1 MLQEATAVLYNFYQ
15 DRLGTNTSPETFEI
29 ESQGSFVSMF
39 QLFLNRYS
47 GIPRLESRLTAA
59 AKAGYDTVYLPAAAY
74 PAAAVKNGPPVFGQ
88 RLF

>member
-1 MLQEATAVLYNFYQ
+1 MLQEATAVLYNFIKTGSGRTLLR
-15 DRLGTNTSPETFEI
+15 RLFEI
-29 ESQGSFVSMF
+29 KSQGSFVSMF

>member
-1 MLQEATAVLYNFYQ
+1 
-15 DRLGTNTSPETFEI
+15 
-29 ESQGSFVSMF
+29 MF

-74 PAAAVKNGPPVFGQ
+74 PAAAVKNGPPVLGQ
-88 RLF
+88 RLLKHIYGRIVLPRQARERQTQ